1 MSRSESCVPRCDQS
15 KRNGVVDGMMLLFPH
30 SFLTLAVRPYHSFQ
44 YYTTSPWPSPQAIAS
59 EANGHPLF
67 LAIYREVT
75 HRHWH
80 SVSRPNVR
88 DRIEGWNVYRELL
101 DEILDEDN
109 IESTQPTFFL
119 LPDWAFDI
127 LHEFVY
133 QFQGFCQFKA
143 AVYATALKHKIPL
156 DGDIPPNTPNHLVE
170 NLNAL
175 SQNKDAWSSD
185 QVMGYLTKLIR
196 VGKASTMP
204 GYQYLG
210 IFASI
215 TLSRLEC
222 LLGDYRG
229 CLQAVNSVM
238 NGDISVSQ
246 EGELSTSVEIVHRV
260 VPARLSYAY
269 HAGVAYL
276 MLRRYKDA
284 TRTLGDICS
293 FVQSGFKVRRMHRFI

>member
-1 MSRSESCVPRCDQS
+1 M
-15 KRNGVVDGMMLLFPH
+15 
-30 SFLTLAVRPYHSFQ
+30 
-44 YYTTSPWPSPQAIAS
+44 
-59 EANGHPLF
+59 
-67 LAIYREVT
+67 
-75 HRHWH
+75 
-80 SVSRPNVR
+80 SRPNVR

-109 IESTQPTFFL
+109 IESSRPSFFL

-143 AVYATALKHKIPL
+143 AVHATALKHKIPV
-156 DGDIPPNTPNHLVE
+156 DGDAPSNAPHHLVE
-170 NLNAL
+170 NLTVL

-185 QVMGYLTKLIR
+185 QVMGYLTKLIF
-196 VGKASTMP
+196 VGATSKIP

-215 TLSRLEC
+215 ALSRLEC

-229 CLQAVNSVM
+229 CLQAVNGVM
-238 NGDISVSQ
+238 NDEFSVTH
-246 EGELSTSVEIVHRV
+246 EGETAGSVEIVNSV

-293 FVQSGFKVRRMHRFI
+293 FVQSGFKVRNSKGVTSNRDLRELFFG

>member
-1 MSRSESCVPRCDQS
+1 M
-15 KRNGVVDGMMLLFPH
+15 N
-30 SFLTLAVRPYHSFQ
+30 
-44 YYTTSPWPSPQAIAS
+44 
-59 EANGHPLF
+59 
-67 LAIYREVT
+67 
-75 HRHWH
+75 
-80 SVSRPNVR
+80 RPNVR

-109 IESTQPTFFL
+109 IESSHPPFFI

-143 AVYATALKHKIPL
+143 AVHATALKHKIPL
-156 DGDIPPNTPNHLVE
+156 EGDVPPNTPHHVVD
-170 NLNAL
+170 NLTAL

-185 QVMGYLTKLIR
+185 QVMGYLAKLIR
-196 VGKASTMP
+196 VGKSSKVP

-215 TLSRLEC
+215 ALSRLEC

-229 CLQAVNSVM
+229 CLQAVHGVM
-238 NGDISVSQ
+238 SGEIAVSH
-246 EGELSTSVEIVHRV
+246 EGEVTTSVEIVNKV
-260 VPARLSYAY
+260 FPARLSYAY

-284 TRTLGDICS
+284 TRTLGDICF
-293 FVQSGFKVRRMHRFI
+293 FVQSGMKVRKYQFFGIGSMHISVTN